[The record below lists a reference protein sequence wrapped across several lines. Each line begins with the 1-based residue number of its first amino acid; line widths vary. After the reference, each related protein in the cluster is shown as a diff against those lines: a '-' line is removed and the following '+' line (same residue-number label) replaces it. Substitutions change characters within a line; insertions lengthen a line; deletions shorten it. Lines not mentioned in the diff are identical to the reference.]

1 MLLAPTR
8 ALLGVRFIV
17 LPPRAASAEPAL
29 RAVYDGADARIFEDP
44 TALPRAFV
52 VSRARC
58 ADDREALALLRARAI
73 GADEVVLADCA
84 APAAGETNP
93 IASRGVAPDSR
104 SVVAPG
110 PRSAVAPQVRMLI
123 DEPAR
128 VVVAVSTATPAWLV
142 LTDTWFPG
150 WRARIDGRD
159 VVVRRADHAF
169 RAVALPPGPHEV
181 EFTFTPRG
189 LVSGAAVTLGALL
202 IVGALLI
209 ARRRDADHGRR
220 GRAGRDRR
228 HAARAG
234 RRAVGRVHR
243 VAVHRAGGL
252 PRSRGRVGAAAG
264 AVSGATRWR

>member
-1 MLLAPTR
+1 PAVSVLLAPTR

-84 APAAGETNP
+84 APAAGETDP

-123 DEPAR
+123 DDPAR
-128 VVVAVSTATPAWLV
+128 GASS
-142 LTDTWFPG
+142 
-150 WRARIDGRD
+150 ARCSS
-159 VVVRRADHAF
+159 H
-169 RAVALPPGPHEV
+169 
-181 EFTFTPRG
+181 
-189 LVSGAAVTLGALL
+189 GAARRLCSPPCSRS
-202 IVGALLI
+202 
-209 ARRRDADHGRR
+209 RRRPRR
-220 GRAGRDRR
+220 
-228 HAARAG
+228 
-234 RRAVGRVHR
+234 
-243 VAVHRAGGL
+243 
-252 PRSRGRVGAAAG
+252 PRSPRRR
-264 AVSGATRWR
+264 SR